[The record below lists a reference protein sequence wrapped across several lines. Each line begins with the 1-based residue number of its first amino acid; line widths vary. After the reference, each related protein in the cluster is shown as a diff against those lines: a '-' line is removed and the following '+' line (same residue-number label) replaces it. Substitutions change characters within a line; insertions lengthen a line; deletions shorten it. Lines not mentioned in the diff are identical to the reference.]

1 MLLRGACCAPGSP
14 NGKPHQRRISHH
26 QTSMTA
32 LREIHR
38 HKSTLQLARKLLTA
52 AIVLQLPFLIEI
64 ALRQADLLLHLNIL
78 GNRQMPEKTFWFLS
92 LTASALAIVGFII
105 VCRQLSLWEG
115 DLENT
120 EFVQRTRLLG
130 TMKIAAGIQLF
141 FYLVFLL
148 PLFSL
153 IPVVWARSKATA
165 AIQDLEVLMPA
176 RRR

>member
-1 MLLRGACCAPGSP
+1 
-14 NGKPHQRRISHH
+14 
-26 QTSMTA
+26 MTA

-130 TMKIAAGIQLF
+130 TMKIAAGVQLF

-148 PLFSL
+148 PLFNL

-165 AIQDLEVLMPA
+165 AIQDLELLMPA

>member
-1 MLLRGACCAPGSP
+1 MLLRGACCAPGSS
-14 NGKPHQRRISHH
+14 NVKPHQRRIFHH

-64 ALRQADLLLHLNIL
+64 ALRQADLLLHLNTL

-92 LTASALAIVGFII
+92 LTASALAIVGFTI

-165 AIQDLEVLMPA
+165 AIQDLEVLMPN